1 MKSNKTILI
10 AIVLGVLAV
19 VLVNAHV
26 SKLQAKAEEPK
37 VTFYQAA
44 SDILPGLT
52 VQDALKQ
59 KVLLPVKEIPASFSR
74 SYPRAIDGSELKVWA
89 GRRIERAIPAGE
101 FLQTHHLEVSSAL
114 EMARLIPPGH
124 SLMAI
129 PASQDTTVGFLATP
143 GDLVDVYYTIT
154 RKDPTQ
160 PGGMQAEAVLVAR
173 GLLVFAIDDYYGP
186 AGDRIR
192 PRGRSYGSITLS
204 AQRTEIEKVIAATKQ
219 GRLTLTLPSRQEAEE
234 ER

>member
-44 SDILPGLT
+44 SDILPGST
-52 VQDALKQ
+52 VGAARKQ
-59 KVLLPVKEIPASFSR
+59 KVLLPVKEIPASFAR
-74 SYPRAIDGSELKVWA
+74 AYPRAIDGREYVLWEE
-89 GRRIERAIPAGE
+89 RRIERAIPAGE
-101 FLQTHHLEVSSAL
+101 FLQTHHLEVSSAMEL
-114 EMARLIPPGH
+114 ARMIPPGH

-129 PASQDTTVGFLATP
+129 PASQDTSVGFLATP
-143 GDLVDVYYTIT
+143 GDIVDVYYTIT

-160 PGGMQAEAVLVAR
+160 PGGMLAEAVLVAR
-173 GLLVFAIDDYYGP
+173 GMKVFAIDDYYGP
-186 AGDRIR
+186 SGDLIR
-192 PRGRSYGSITLS
+192 ARGRSYGSITLS
-204 AQRTEIEKVIAATKQ
+204 AQRTEIEKVIAATKL
-219 GRLTLTLPSRQEAEE
+219 GKLTLTLPSRSEAEE